1 MEFKLKWSFS
11 WVIQETKFVKNQGA
25 MVGLGISFSAIV
37 GWIIIANNVW
47 GHYEVMVKYFKPR
60 LNSSLKN
67 YYWFLQYMDNDNGNL
82 CNNQPPLKTHGPS
95 LPLFIFSLCNS
106 FFYYNFCALLYISL
120 ILNLDDESLMS
131 TYIDNNLEEN
141 KQKKFFCKLNTVAI
155 KFHVHLII
163 IITSSITFQS
173 FCFAI
178 CIP

>member
-1 MEFKLKWSFS
+1 
-11 WVIQETKFVKNQGA
+11 
-25 MVGLGISFSAIV
+25 
-37 GWIIIANNVW
+37 
-47 GHYEVMVKYFKPR
+47 MVKYFKPR

-131 TYIDNNLEEN
+131 TYIDNYLEEN
-141 KQKKFFCKLNTVAI
+141 KQKNFFCKLNTVAI